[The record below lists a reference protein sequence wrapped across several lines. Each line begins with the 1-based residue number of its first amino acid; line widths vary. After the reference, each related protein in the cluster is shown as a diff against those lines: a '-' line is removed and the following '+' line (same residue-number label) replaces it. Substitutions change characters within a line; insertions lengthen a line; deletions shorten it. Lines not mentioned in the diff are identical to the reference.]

1 VRLVGVTNDD
11 SRDLVL
17 RRYLSPERLAP
28 YVVAAGGLNAAEEL
42 YGWNLAVSGAFY
54 EVLGAFEVTLR
65 NALHA
70 QLTEWHGERDG
81 AWYRDPR
88 RVLSEKS
95 REDVQAARER
105 VRRLSQPETPGR
117 VVAELGFGFWRFL
130 LASQYERTLWTP
142 HLRHAFPHL
151 RPQSRRE
158 VHDRVARLNQ
168 LRNRV
173 AHHEPIHSRDLAR
186 DHADLLVVA
195 GWTHPT
201 VAQWITGLSRV
212 PIVLASRPVGG
223 A

>member
-1 VRLVGVTNDD
+1 VTTDE
-11 SRDLVL
+11 SRALVL

-28 YVVAAGGLNAAEEL
+28 YEQATGGLEAAQEL

-70 QLTEWHGERDG
+70 QLTAWHGERAGD
-81 AWYRDPR
+81 WYCDPR

-95 REDVQAARER
+95 REDVQAARDR
-105 VRRLSQPETPGR
+105 VRRLNGPETPGR
-117 VVAELGFGFWRFL
+117 VIAELGFGLWRFL

-151 RPQSRRE
+151 RPQSRRK
-158 VHDRVARLNQ
+158 VHDRVARLNR

-173 AHHEPIHSRDLAR
+173 AHHEPIHGRDLAG
-186 DHADLLVVA
+186 DHAVLLVVA
-195 GWTHPT
+195 EWIHPT
-201 VAQWITGLSRV
+201 VADWIAGLSRV
-212 PIVLASRPVGG
+212 PALLASRP
-223 A
+223 ASEP